1 MIKYDSNWSMETA
14 LSKNDRRGLGQN
26 MTAAELQIWKHP
38 EQMQSLGKSL

>member
-26 MTAAELQIWKHP
+26 MTRMQIWKHP